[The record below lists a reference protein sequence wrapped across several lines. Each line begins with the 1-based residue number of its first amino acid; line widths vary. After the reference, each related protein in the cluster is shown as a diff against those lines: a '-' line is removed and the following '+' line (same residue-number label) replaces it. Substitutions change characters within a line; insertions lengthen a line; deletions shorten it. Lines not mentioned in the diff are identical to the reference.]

1 MLPHCGRTKGGYTM
15 AEIIWNQGYTQNR
28 ELSWLEF
35 NARVLAEAEDETV
48 PLLERFKFLAIFTS
62 NLDEFFMIRVGSLT
76 DMAALEPN
84 RRDSKSGLTASEQL
98 DRIYAAVEPLYVRRD
113 AAFRDV
119 DSRLAEEDL
128 HRISMDK
135 LDGSERKYIKRYFET
150 MIAPV
155 LSPQVVD
162 SHHPFPHLEGKV
174 LYIAALLSHKKTE
187 RLGLIPV
194 PASLP
199 PLIFLPNDKRRCLM
213 TEDIILAFADDVFE
227 MYDVLEKTVFC
238 VTRNADVPLDDE
250 PFGSEQVDLRRKM
263 EKMLRQRRRM
273 GVVRVELSRPVSSH
287 FKAYFRDR
295 FEVTDAQIFLSR
307 NAPLRMGYAFSLGDY
322 LSNGRRSRLS
332 DPPFT
337 PQQPAMLPAGQSLLK
352 AALQRDVL
360 LSYPY
365 ESMEPFLQ
373 MIREAAN
380 DPAVLSVRITIYRL
394 ASKAKLVEYLCAAAE
409 NGKDVTVLIELRARF
424 DEQNNIDWSERLEE
438 AGCKIIYGFEDY
450 KVHSKICLIT
460 RRERSGI
467 RYITQVGTGNYNEKT
482 ARQYTDVSLVTSSE
496 SIGMDAAQFFNNMAM
511 SNLNGRYNRL
521 LVAPTSLKNN
531 ILSLMDGEIAKGSD
545 GYILLKFNSLTD
557 IDIIEKL
564 HEASMAGVTVEMIIR
579 GICCLLPG
587 VPGKTE
593 NITVT
598 SIVGRFLEHSRIYVF
613 GHGEN
618 EKMYISSAD
627 LMTRNTERRVEI
639 ACPIDS
645 PAVRAR
651 LHDILFA
658 MQHDTV
664 KARVLQPDGSYQ
676 KKPSVPEPI
685 CAQDLL
691 MQQAVSMAREQA
703 QHASEEERGLLHWLR
718 RLLVKD

>member
-1 MLPHCGRTKGGYTM
+1 MTD
-15 AEIIWNQGYTQNR
+15 AIWNQGYTQNR

-84 RRDSKSGLTASEQL
+84 RRDTKSGLTAEEQL
-98 DRIYAAVEPLYVRRD
+98 SRIYAAVEPLYARRD

-119 DSRLAEEDL
+119 DARLAQEDL
-128 HRISMDK
+128 CRTSMDE
-135 LDGSERKYIKRYFET
+135 LDSSERKYIKRYFNT

-174 LYIAALLSHKKTE
+174 LHIAVLLSHKKNE

-199 PLIFLPNDKRRCLM
+199 PITFLPNDKRRYLM
-213 TEDIILAFADDVFE
+213 TEDILLAFADSIFE

-250 PFGSEQVDLRRKM
+250 PFGSEQVDLRKKM
-263 EKMLRQRRRM
+263 ERMLRQRRRM
-273 GVVRVELSRPVSSH
+273 AIVRVELSRPVSSH
-287 FKAYFRDR
+287 FKECLHKR
-295 FEVTDAQIFLSR
+295 FEVTDEQIFLSR
-307 NAPLRMGYAFSLGDY
+307 SAPLRMSYAFSLGDY
-322 LSNGRRSRLS
+322 LSDGRRSRLS
-332 DPPFT
+332 DPPFI

-352 AALQRDVL
+352 TALQRDVL

-380 DPAVLSVRITIYRL
+380 DPPVLSVRITIYRL

-424 DEQNNIDWSERLEE
+424 DEQNNIDWSERMEE

-460 RRERSGI
+460 RRERGAV
-467 RYITQVGTGNYNEKT
+467 RHITQVGTGNYNEKT
-482 ARQYTDVSLVTSSE
+482 AKQYTDVSLITADE
-496 SIGMDAAQFFNNMAM
+496 RIGQDAGAFFNNMALG
-511 SNLNGRYNRL
+511 NLSGRYSRL
-521 LVAPTSLKNN
+521 FVAPTSLKNN
-531 ILSLMDGEIAKGSD
+531 ILALMDEQIAKGKD

-557 IDIIEKL
+557 IDVIAKL
-564 HEASMAGVTVEMIIR
+564 REASCAGVTVEMIVR

-587 VPGKTE
+587 VPGHTE

-613 GHGEN
+613 GRGDE

-639 ACPIDS
+639 ACPIDD
-645 PAVRAR
+645 PAVRTR
-651 LHDILFA
+651 LHDILYA

-664 KARVLQPDGSYQ
+664 KARVLQPDGTYC
-676 KKPSVPEPI
+676 KKPAVQDPI

-691 MQQAVSMAREQA
+691 MQQAIENARKQA
-703 QHASEEERGLLHWLR
+703 AQPAPHPGFLEKIRKWFSGS
-718 RLLVKD
+718 

>member
-1 MLPHCGRTKGGYTM
+1 MTD
-15 AEIIWNQGYTQNR
+15 AIWNQGYTQNR

-84 RRDSKSGLTASEQL
+84 RRDTKSGLTAEEQL
-98 DRIYAAVEPLYVRRD
+98 SRIYAAVEPLYARRD

-119 DSRLAEEDL
+119 DARLAQEDL
-128 HRISMDK
+128 CRTSMDE
-135 LDGSERKYIKRYFET
+135 LDSSERKYIKRYFNT

-174 LYIAALLSHKKTE
+174 LHIAVLLSHKKNE

-199 PLIFLPNDKRRCLM
+199 PITFLPNDKRRYLM
-213 TEDIILAFADDVFE
+213 TEDILLAFADSIFE

-250 PFGSEQVDLRRKM
+250 PFGSEQVDLRKKM
-263 EKMLRQRRRM
+263 ERMLRQRRRM
-273 GVVRVELSRPVSSH
+273 AIVRVELSRPVSSH
-287 FKAYFRDR
+287 FKECLHKR
-295 FEVTDAQIFLSR
+295 FEVTDEQIFLSR
-307 NAPLRMGYAFSLGDY
+307 SAPLRMSYAFSLGDY
-322 LSNGRRSRLS
+322 LSDGRRSRLS
-332 DPPFT
+332 DPPFI

-352 AALQRDVL
+352 TALQRDVL

-380 DPAVLSVRITIYRL
+380 DPPVLSVRITIYRL

-460 RRERSGI
+460 RRERGGV

-521 LVAPTSLKNN
+521 LGAPTSLKNN

-557 IDIIEKL
+557 IDMIEKL
-564 HEASMAGVTVEMIIR
+564 HEASCAGVTVEMIIR

-613 GHGEN
+613 GRGEN

>member
-1 MLPHCGRTKGGYTM
+1 MTD
-15 AEIIWNQGYTQNR
+15 AIWNQGYTQNR

-84 RRDSKSGLTASEQL
+84 RRDTKSGLTAGEQL
-98 DRIYAAVEPLYVRRD
+98 SRIYAAVEPLYARRD

-119 DSRLAEEDL
+119 DARLAQEDL
-128 HRISMDK
+128 CRTSMDE
-135 LDGSERKYIKRYFET
+135 LDSSERKYIKRYFNT

-174 LYIAALLSHKKTE
+174 LHIAVLLSHKKNE

-199 PLIFLPNDKRRCLM
+199 PITFLPNDKRRYLM
-213 TEDIILAFADDVFE
+213 TEDILLAFADSIFE

-250 PFGSEQVDLRRKM
+250 PFGSEQVDLRKKM
-263 EKMLRQRRRM
+263 ERMLRQRRRM
-273 GVVRVELSRPVSSH
+273 AIVRVELSRPVSSH
-287 FKAYFRDR
+287 FKECLHKR
-295 FEVTDAQIFLSR
+295 FEVTDEQIFLSR
-307 NAPLRMGYAFSLGDY
+307 SAPLRMSYAFSLGDY
-322 LSNGRRSRLS
+322 LSDGRRSRLS
-332 DPPFT
+332 DPPFI

-352 AALQRDVL
+352 TALQRDVL

-380 DPAVLSVRITIYRL
+380 DPPVLSVRITIYRL

-460 RRERSGI
+460 RRERGGV

-557 IDIIEKL
+557 IDMIEKL
-564 HEASMAGVTVEMIIR
+564 HEASCAGVTVEMIIR

-613 GHGEN
+613 GRGEN
-618 EKMYISSAD
+618 EKMYMSSAD

-718 RLLVKD
+718 RLFVKD

>member
-1 MLPHCGRTKGGYTM
+1 MTD
-15 AEIIWNQGYTQNR
+15 AIWNQGYTQNR

-84 RRDSKSGLTASEQL
+84 RRDTKSGLTAEEQL
-98 DRIYAAVEPLYVRRD
+98 SRIYAAVEPLYARRD

-119 DSRLAEEDL
+119 DARLAQEDL
-128 HRISMDK
+128 CRTSMDE
-135 LDGSERKYIKRYFET
+135 LDSSERKYIKRYFNT

-174 LYIAALLSHKKTE
+174 LHIAVLLSHKKNE

-199 PLIFLPNDKRRCLM
+199 PITFLPNDKRRYLM
-213 TEDIILAFADDVFE
+213 TEDILLAFADSIFE

-250 PFGSEQVDLRRKM
+250 PFGSEQVDLRKKM
-263 EKMLRQRRRM
+263 ERMLRQRRRM
-273 GVVRVELSRPVSSH
+273 AIVRVELSRPVSSH
-287 FKAYFRDR
+287 FKECLHKR
-295 FEVTDAQIFLSR
+295 FEVTDEQIFLSR
-307 NAPLRMGYAFSLGDY
+307 SAPLRMSYAFSLGDY
-322 LSNGRRSRLS
+322 LSDGRRSRLS
-332 DPPFT
+332 DPPFI

-352 AALQRDVL
+352 TALQRDVL

-380 DPAVLSVRITIYRL
+380 DPPVLSVRITIYRL

-424 DEQNNIDWSERLEE
+424 DEQNNIDWSERMEE

-460 RRERSGI
+460 RRERGTV
-467 RYITQVGTGNYNEKT
+467 RHITQVGTGNYNEKT
-482 ARQYTDVSLVTSSE
+482 AKQYTDVSLITADE
-496 SIGMDAAQFFNNMAM
+496 RIGQDAGAFFNNMALG
-511 SNLNGRYNRL
+511 NLSGRYNRL
-521 LVAPTSLKNN
+521 FVAPTSLKNN
-531 ILSLMDGEIAKGSD
+531 ILALMDEQIAKGKD

-557 IDIIEKL
+557 IDVIAKL
-564 HEASMAGVTVEMIIR
+564 REASCAGVTVEMIVR

-587 VPGKTE
+587 VPGHTE

-613 GHGEN
+613 GRGDE

-639 ACPIDS
+639 ACPIDD
-645 PAVRAR
+645 PAVRTR
-651 LHDILFA
+651 LHDILYA

-664 KARVLQPDGSYQ
+664 KARVLQPDGTYC
-676 KKPSVPEPI
+676 KKPAVQDPI

-691 MQQAVSMAREQA
+691 MQQAIENARKQA
-703 QHASEEERGLLHWLR
+703 AQPAPHPGFLEKIRKWFSGS
-718 RLLVKD
+718 

>member
-128 HRISMDK
+128 RRISMDK

-322 LSNGRRSRLS
+322 LSNGRRSSR
-332 DPPFT
+332 PCC
-337 PQQPAMLPAGQSLLK
+337 LP
-352 AALQRDVL
+352 
-360 LSYPY
+360 
-365 ESMEPFLQ
+365 
-373 MIREAAN
+373 
-380 DPAVLSVRITIYRL
+380 VRVCSRP
-394 ASKAKLVEYLCAAAE
+394 LC
-409 NGKDVTVLIELRARF
+409 
-424 DEQNNIDWSERLEE
+424 
-438 AGCKIIYGFEDY
+438 
-450 KVHSKICLIT
+450 
-460 RRERSGI
+460 SGI
-467 RYITQVGTGNYNEKT
+467 
-482 ARQYTDVSLVTSSE
+482 
-496 SIGMDAAQFFNNMAM
+496 F
-511 SNLNGRYNRL
+511 
-521 LVAPTSLKNN
+521 
-531 ILSLMDGEIAKGSD
+531 
-545 GYILLKFNSLTD
+545 
-557 IDIIEKL
+557 
-564 HEASMAGVTVEMIIR
+564 
-579 GICCLLPG
+579 C
-587 VPGKTE
+587 
-593 NITVT
+593 
-598 SIVGRFLEHSRIYVF
+598 
-613 GHGEN
+613 
-618 EKMYISSAD
+618 
-627 LMTRNTERRVEI
+627 
-639 ACPIDS
+639 CPIRM
-645 PAVRAR
+645 RAWSR
-651 LHDILFA
+651 FF
-658 MQHDTV
+658 
-664 KARVLQPDGSYQ
+664 R
-676 KKPSVPEPI
+676 
-685 CAQDLL
+685 
-691 MQQAVSMAREQA
+691 
-703 QHASEEERGLLHWLR
+703 
-718 RLLVKD
+718 

>member
-1 MLPHCGRTKGGYTM
+1 MTD
-15 AEIIWNQGYTQNR
+15 AIWNQGYTQNR

-84 RRDSKSGLTASEQL
+84 RRDTKSGLTAEEQL
-98 DRIYAAVEPLYVRRD
+98 SRIYAAVEPLYARRD

-119 DSRLAEEDL
+119 DARLAQEDL
-128 HRISMDK
+128 CRTSMDE
-135 LDGSERKYIKRYFET
+135 LDSSERKYIKRYFNT

-174 LYIAALLSHKKTE
+174 LHIAVLLSHKKNE

-199 PLIFLPNDKRRCLM
+199 PITFLPNDKRRYLM
-213 TEDIILAFADDVFE
+213 TEDILLAFADSIFE

-250 PFGSEQVDLRRKM
+250 PFGSEQVDLRKKM
-263 EKMLRQRRRM
+263 ERMLRQRRRM
-273 GVVRVELSRPVSSH
+273 AIVRVELSRPVSSH
-287 FKAYFRDR
+287 FKECLHKR
-295 FEVTDAQIFLSR
+295 FEVTDEQIFLSR
-307 NAPLRMGYAFSLGDY
+307 SAPLRTSYAFSLGDY
-322 LSNGRRSRLS
+322 LSDGRRSRLS
-332 DPPFT
+332 DPPFI

-352 AALQRDVL
+352 TALQRDVL

-380 DPAVLSVRITIYRL
+380 DPPVLSVRITIYRL

-460 RRERSGI
+460 RRERGGV

-557 IDIIEKL
+557 IDMIEKL
-564 HEASMAGVTVEMIIR
+564 HEASCAGVTVEMIIR

-613 GHGEN
+613 GRGEN

>member
-1 MLPHCGRTKGGYTM
+1 MTD
-15 AEIIWNQGYTQNR
+15 AIWNQGYTQNR

-84 RRDSKSGLTASEQL
+84 RRDTKSGLTAGEQL
-98 DRIYAAVEPLYVRRD
+98 SRIYAAVEPLYARRD

-119 DSRLAEEDL
+119 DARLAQEDL
-128 HRISMDK
+128 CRTSMDE
-135 LDGSERKYIKRYFET
+135 LDNSERKYIKRYFNT
-150 MIAPV
+150 VVAPV

-174 LYIAALLSHKKTE
+174 LHIAVLLSHKKNE

-199 PLIFLPNDKRRCLM
+199 PITFLPNDKRRYLM
-213 TEDIILAFADDVFE
+213 TEDILLAFADSIFE

-250 PFGSEQVDLRRKM
+250 PFGSEQVDLRKKM
-263 EKMLRQRRRM
+263 ERMLRQRRRM
-273 GVVRVELSRPVSSH
+273 AIVRVELSRPVSSH
-287 FKAYFRDR
+287 FKGCLHKR
-295 FEVTDAQIFLSR
+295 FEVTDEQIFLSR
-307 NAPLRMGYAFSLGDY
+307 SAPLRMSYAFSLGDY
-322 LSNGRRSRLS
+322 LSDGRRSRLS
-332 DPPFT
+332 DPPFI

-352 AALQRDVL
+352 TALQRDVL

-380 DPAVLSVRITIYRL
+380 DPPVLSVRITIYRL

-460 RRERSGI
+460 RRERGGV

-557 IDIIEKL
+557 IDMIEKL
-564 HEASMAGVTVEMIIR
+564 HEASCAGVTVEMIIR

-613 GHGEN
+613 GRGEN